1 VRRIQSF
8 LRPSAG
14 PVATLAALLA
24 IVLPLSAQLPP
35 DLARERT
42 EYATWLTTAAT
53 SPFAAVA
60 VQPVGAG
67 LRLGPDDA
75 DIPLAGVPEFR
86 VTEASGMV
94 TLESPAGRRTLP
106 RERPTAV
113 GRYTVR
119 VQGPPGRALLAV
131 FGARRGAK
139 SPDYFQYDP
148 ALTFYARLI
157 PPVHPGTPRLLAP
170 DGVEVE
176 AQEAGTVEIQV
187 GGARVKLLV
196 RRFPSEAGGESELL
210 IYFRDETNG
219 HGTYPAGRF
228 VTLLPAGGNR
238 YRLDLNRAGNP
249 FCAYSSVYPCP
260 APWRGNSI
268 PTPVKAGERYGAEE
282 KAADSW
288 RAALDLAG
296 GELRFGLEVEERGGE
311 RRGRLCNGGVCQPIS
326 GVRVRGDSIEFS
338 IADYAASITAVVR
351 GDSLVG
357 SYRNIGNRGPR
368 TIPFRASRGRWPSAP
383 APATLLGR
391 WDATFFQ
398 DLGSS
403 PRVFELRN
411 GPAGFEGTVLSN
423 TGDYGHFAGS
433 VAGDSFAL
441 AHFDGSFVYL
451 LTGRLRGDTLRGVFH
466 AGLRTE
472 TPWTAVRS
480 SGTTHLKA
488 PTEITRADTS
498 RPFHFAFPD
507 LAGRLVTERDPRF
520 RGKVLLVD
528 VFGSW
533 CPTCHDAAPDLVR
546 LYRRYHQEGLEI
558 VGLAY
563 EVTGDT
569 ATDAAQVRRF
579 RDKFGIPYPL
589 LLAGINDT
597 DAAAATL
604 PQLQGFT
611 SFPTTVFL
619 GRDGKVRRVHAG
631 FYGPSTGA
639 QHQRMLREFEREIE
653 RLLAGT

>member
-1 VRRIQSF
+1 
-8 LRPSAG
+8 LAG
-14 PVATLAALLA
+14 
-24 IVLPLSAQLPP
+24 IVVPLSAQLPP
-35 DLARERT
+35 DLARERAAYT
-42 EYATWLTTAAT
+42 TWLMTAAN

-67 LRLGPDDA
+67 LRLGPGDA
-75 DIPLAGVPEFR
+75 DIPLAGVAEYR
-86 VTEASGMV
+86 VTEASGAV
-94 TLESPAGRRTLP
+94 VLEGPGGRRTLP
-106 RERPTAV
+106 RARPTAIAP
-113 GRYTVR
+113 YTVT
-119 VQGPPGRALLAV
+119 VQGLPGRAVLAV
-131 FGARRGAK
+131 FGARRGAQA
-139 SPDYFQYDP
+139 PAYYRYDP
-148 ALTFYARLI
+148 SLAFDTRLT
-157 PPVHPGTPRLLAP
+157 PPEHPGTVRVLAP

-176 AQEAGTVEIQV
+176 AQEAGTVEIQF
-187 GGARVKLLV
+187 GGASVKLLV
-196 RRFPSEAGGESELL
+196 RRFPRDDGGESELL

-219 HGTYPAGRF
+219 RGTYPAGRF
-228 VTLLPAGGNR
+228 VTLMPAGGDR
-238 YRLDLNRAGNP
+238 FRLDLNRAGNP

-260 APWRGNSI
+260 APWRGNTI
-268 PTPVKAGERYGAEE
+268 PTRVLAGERYGSGERPV
-282 KAADSW
+282 DSW
-288 RAALDLAG
+288 RAVLNLAG
-296 GELRFGLEVEERGGE
+296 GELRFGLEVEGTGAE
-311 RRGRLCNGGVCQPIS
+311 RRGRLCNGTVCQPIS
-326 GVRVRGDSIEFS
+326 EVKMRGDSIEFA
-338 IADYAASITAVVR
+338 IADYAASITAAVR
-351 GDSLVG
+351 GDSLAG
-357 SYRNIGNRGPR
+357 SYRNVGNRGPR
-368 TIPFRASRGRWPSAP
+368 VIPFRASRGRWPAAAAP
-383 APATLLGR
+383 AALLGR

-398 DLGSS
+398 DLGTS

-411 GPAGFEGTVLSN
+411 GPAGFEGTMLSN

-451 LTGRLRGDTLRGVFH
+451 ITGRLRGDTLRGVFH

-480 SGTTHLKA
+480 TGAPHLKA
-488 PTEITRADTS
+488 ATEITRADTS
-498 RPFHFAFPD
+498 QPFRFAFPD
-507 LAGRLVTERDPRF
+507 LTGRLITDRDSRF
-520 RGKVLLVD
+520 RGKVLLID

-546 LYRRYHQEGLEI
+546 LYRRYHQRGLEI

-579 RDKFGIPYPL
+579 RDKFAIPYPL

-604 PQLQGFT
+604 PQLHGFT

-639 QHQRMLREFEREIE
+639 QHLRVVREFEQEIE
-653 RLLAGT
+653 RLLAET